1 MSRPGRRWAG
11 TERRAAGRWRAVA
24 FAAAAAVA
32 GVALPA
38 DAGPPAVRGT
48 QSVPVRA
55 TFEVHQERKNAS
67 PAVRGAV
74 HGVRRI
80 EGGTVLY
87 YSLGFPERYG
97 RDVSFH
103 STKRQTETG
112 DRWAVVGGDWATPEL
127 VDPAG
132 RRSYSTLVE
141 RENGRCLCSPPNAT
155 SDESGKVFVLYDVY
169 PPLPVET
176 RSVNVVVGFNTVAS
190 AVPVEDGALTPAVD
204 SGQPVLL
211 GDGWPEVD
219 LASVAAAPD
228 KDRSVFELE
237 TRVTDFG
244 NQVTT
249 VETPV
254 EVALELSADVLF
266 ALDSAVITDQA
277 QEAIAKAAQ
286 TVNDRARAGTISV
299 VGHTDSTG
307 PDTRND
313 PLSQQR
319 AEAVRAAL
327 EPLVT
332 VDGLNFRVEG
342 RGEREPVADNGTDE
356 GRQMNRRV
364 TVSFAPRD

>member
-1 MSRPGRRWAG
+1 MSRAGRRAG
-11 TERRAAGRWRAVA
+11 TERRVAGRGRAVA
-24 FAAAAAVA
+24 WATVAAVA
-32 GVALPA
+32 GAALPA
-38 DAGPPAVRGT
+38 GAAPPAVRGT
-48 QSVPVRA
+48 ERVPVRA

-67 PAVRGAV
+67 PAVRGAI

-87 YSLGFPERYG
+87 YSLGFPRRYG
-97 RDVSFH
+97 RDVSFN

-112 DRWAVVGGDWATPEL
+112 DRWAAVGGNWATPEL

-141 RENGRCLCSPPNAT
+141 RENGRCLCSPPTAT
-155 SDESGKVFVLYDVY
+155 ADESGKVFVLYDVY
-169 PPLPVET
+169 PPLPAAT
-176 RSVNVVVGFNTVAS
+176 RSVNVVVGFNTVVP

-204 SGQPVLL
+204 PGRPVLL
-211 GDGWPEVD
+211 GDGWPEID
-219 LASVAAAPD
+219 LAAVAAAPD

-237 TRVTDFG
+237 TRVTDFAT
-244 NQVTT
+244 QVTT
-249 VETPV
+249 VETPA

-266 ALDSAVITDQA
+266 AVDSAVLTDRA
-277 QEAIAKAAQ
+277 KEALAKVAQ
-286 TVNDRARAGTISV
+286 TVNERARAGTISV

-313 PLSQQR
+313 PLSLER

-332 VDGLNFRVEG
+332 VDGLSFAVEG
-342 RGEREPVADNGTDE
+342 RGEREPVADNATVE

-364 TVSFAPRD
+364 TVSFAPRG